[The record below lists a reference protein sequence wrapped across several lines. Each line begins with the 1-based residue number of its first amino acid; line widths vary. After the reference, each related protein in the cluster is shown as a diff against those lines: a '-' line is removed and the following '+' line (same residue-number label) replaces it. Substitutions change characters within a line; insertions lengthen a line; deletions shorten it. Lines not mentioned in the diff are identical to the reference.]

1 MLVGIQMHP
10 VDGAAAGDGV
20 GVKERT
26 PGVLANLPN
35 RICEAARSD
44 IPRQTSS
51 RYAREGCRA
60 AEARREKLPA
70 PASPLDKDTNPQT
83 WTTVHRTGYPFAG
96 ENNPTMR
103 TDPSTTRFFGGTL
116 TLTVLDDAAVHR

>member
-44 IPRQTSS
+44 IPPANFEPICPRGLSS
-51 RYAREGCRA
+51 CGGATRKIAG
-60 AEARREKLPA
+60 
-70 PASPLDKDTNPQT
+70 
-83 WTTVHRTGYPFAG
+83 TGI
-96 ENNPTMR
+96 
-103 TDPSTTRFFGGTL
+103 PS
-116 TLTVLDDAAVHR
+116 